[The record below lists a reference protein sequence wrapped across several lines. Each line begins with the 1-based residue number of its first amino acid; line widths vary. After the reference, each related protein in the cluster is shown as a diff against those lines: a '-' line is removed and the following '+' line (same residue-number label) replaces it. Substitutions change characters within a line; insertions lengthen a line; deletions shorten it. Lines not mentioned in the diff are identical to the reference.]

1 VILIEG
7 RELDCHGAY
16 RLPDPLEQVEF
27 RRCTVRTCQS
37 PAQRTLADRP
47 VVRNVSLVRC
57 HIIVSTAG
65 PVVAEDCTID
75 TITVHRGIWGPQILP
90 GWAFRHVVVRGNVT
104 GSVALL
110 PGPGWNLGPHGP
122 ALDDPFV
129 VANDRYYEDVDWA
142 LDISEA
148 RFTDIVLG
156 SGIPARLIRRDPA
169 TQVVITRTALA
180 DGRWRDK
187 ADPLAFRT
195 EIPPATGSI
204 VDVPTHE
211 WADGEWMTARAK
223 RQAFARRGREHQSV
237 DRAVRIVP
245 HQPAQRCFI
254 EFAIAKRRDQ
264 RQPEAAQSA
273 LKVVHGSISSRVC
286 AGDGTTK
293 NPVQTAGFGGIELG
307 ERSSARVDL
316 RSPEGELFS
325 TALRYTDL

>member
-1 VILIEG
+1 MNRPVILIEG
-7 RELDCHGAY
+7 RDLDCHGAY
-16 RLPDPLEQVEF
+16 RLPEPLEGVEF

-65 PVVAEDCTID
+65 PVVAEDCTIE

-90 GWAFRHVVVRGNVT
+90 GWAFRHVVLRGNVT

-169 TQVVITRTALA
+169 TQVVITRVALA
-180 DGRWRDK
+180 DGRWRDLVSDAGGMSVGFERFLVSGF
-187 ADPLAFRT
+187 ADTVVVAGTRGRYVAKQLA
-195 EIPPATGSI
+195 
-204 VDVPTHE
+204 
-211 WADGEWMTARAK
+211 
-223 RQAFARRGREHQSV
+223 AFARLRDAG
-237 DRAVRIVP
+237 IV
-245 HQPAQRCFI
+245 A
-254 EFAIAKRRDQ
+254 D
-264 RQPEAAQSA
+264 
-273 LKVVHGSISSRVC
+273 
-286 AGDGTTK
+286 
-293 NPVQTAGFGGIELG
+293 
-307 ERSSARVDL
+307 
-316 RSPEGELFS
+316 
-325 TALRYTDL
+325 